1 MKKYIITTAGGL
13 GNQMFNYSVWYY
25 LKYIKHENAILYPK
39 RKDLLDH
46 NGYELN
52 HIFANAQK
60 PTPPN
65 NYIDTIIRIQ
75 QKSNRYIQFINR
87 HTKYSFIEKLFNQ
100 CMPIQLIEFPNWN
113 NYTFLND
120 ILPEIKEAFTFPPD
134 KDKRNTALI
143 QTMSECESVSLHI
156 RRGDYQNI
164 PRWRMVLGDICN
176 KKYYEDAIRLVTDQK
191 KNPQFFVFSDDID
204 WVKQNIDIPN
214 AFFINWNKKD
224 TSYRDMQLMA
234 SCKTNIIANSTF
246 SLMATWLNIHKGCW
260 HIVPQKWRNYY
271 NDQTYKKYIP
281 NSQGWTI
288 INNNHPNVSIIL
300 PKETEKLSY
309 ILKQSYT
316 DFEVILPQ
324 NQDNTFND
332 SRVKDYVM
340 PVTGNHIFE
349 CKDINL
355 YKDRN
360 FLGKQLAS
368 YFSNNK

>member
-1 MKKYIITTAGGL
+1 MKKYIVTTAGGL

-25 LKYIKHENAILYPK
+25 LKFIKHQNAILYPK
-39 RKDLLDH
+39 RNALLDH

-52 HIFANAQK
+52 HIFPNVQK
-60 PTPPN
+60 PIPPHK
-65 NYIDTIIRIQ
+65 YMDTLIKIQ
-75 QKSNRYIQFINR
+75 QKANRYIQFINR
-87 HTKYSFIEKLFNQ
+87 HTKDSFIEKLFNQ

-113 NYTFLND
+113 SYTFLND
-120 ILPEIKEAFTFPPD
+120 ILPEIKEAFAFPHD
-134 KDKRNTALI
+134 KDKRNTELI
-143 QTMSECESVSLHI
+143 QTMSEYESVSLHI

-164 PRWRMVLGDICN
+164 PRWRMVLGDICD

-214 AFFINWNKKD
+214 AFFIDWNKKD

-246 SLMATWLNIHKGCW
+246 SLMATWLNIHKDGW
-260 HIVPQKWRNYY
+260 HIVPQKWRNNY

-288 INNNHPNVSIIL
+288 INNNHPNVSIVL
-300 PKETEKLSY
+300 TKETEKLSY

-332 SRVKDYVM
+332 PRVKVSVM

-360 FLGKQLAS
+360 FLRKQLAS
-368 YFSNNK
+368 YFSNN